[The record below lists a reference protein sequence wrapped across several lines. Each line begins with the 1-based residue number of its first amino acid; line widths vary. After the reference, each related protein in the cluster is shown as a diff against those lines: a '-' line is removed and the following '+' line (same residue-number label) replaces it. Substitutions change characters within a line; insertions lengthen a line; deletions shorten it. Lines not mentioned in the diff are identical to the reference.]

1 MVSMKRCPHATKNP
15 YNKLQPCYPHEST
28 CLVAETLMHGPFK
41 TWGGKKPF
49 WWSISPFYSVP
60 KIGEDLS
67 LPFSKFL
74 KIVVACET
82 QHQAHH
88 VLYHID
94 LLEYA
99 GESTISP

>member
-60 KIGEDLS
+60 KIGEDFCLF
-67 LPFSKFL
+67 PNFL
-74 KIVVACET
+74 KLLLLAKHNIRLT
-82 QHQAHH
+82 MY
-88 VLYHID
+88 LPHID
-94 LLEYA
+94 
-99 GESTISP
+99 S